1 MNRYAFLLL
10 PLFTLAGCLRQGNP
24 HSPKTPVNASQAAP
38 MASPRQA
45 AEPGQDAAAA
55 PAERALVRYSLSEA
69 AVQLEHDYAGR
80 IEPDVAQTLT
90 LRFRHGYR
98 SGLMLVELYAHDGL
112 ELYNAEAPRELQLD
126 AAQPLILPIELTAPS
141 AGEYYLSIFAT
152 VELANGEVARRIFG
166 LDLKAGDESEI
177 ASQARQSPKT
187 ERVEETASGERIV
200 VMPLQEVPSSP

>member
-10 PLFTLAGCLRQGNP
+10 TLFTLAGCLRQGNP

-45 AEPGQDAAAA
+45 AEPGQDAPAA
-55 PAERALVRYSLSEA
+55 PAEGAVHYSLSEA
-69 AVQLEHDYAGR
+69 AVQLEHDYPGR

-90 LRFRHGYR
+90 LRFRHDYR
-98 SGLMLVELYAHDGL
+98 SSGLMRVELYAHDGL

-126 AAQPLILPIELTAPS
+126 AAQPLILPIELTAPA

-177 ASQARQSPKT
+177 ASQARRSPKT